1 MVSTARRR
9 WRCNPARYLFVST
22 LRPKVLWRRLLGY
35 GPTSRPRSRCPL
47 QPTSRDDARRIR
59 AGQTGCNPPA
69 YLKIEMFPA
78 PKPSLTRVMPSA
90 PSTTSGDPG
99 IAHLRVVDAD
109 SYTDWE
115 SVYRDNIDR
124 LYRLM
129 YARVGNRADAEDL
142 TSEVFRTA
150 LGPLKMGLSKGEVRS
165 YLLTTAQTVLASHWR
180 RTLGAPVT
188 SIDPDSAMAELVE
201 PSAPEEPSDAPR
213 RAAQVLAALPERYR
227 RILELRFLEAC
238 SIKEAA
244 QAMGVSVSNAKVLQ
258 HRALRMAAK
267 AGLEVEQ

>member
-1 MVSTARRR
+1 M
-9 WRCNPARYLFVST
+9 
-22 LRPKVLWRRLLGY
+22 
-35 GPTSRPRSRCPL
+35 
-47 QPTSRDDARRIR
+47 
-59 AGQTGCNPPA
+59 PPD
-69 YLKIEMFPA
+69 
-78 PKPSLTRVMPSA
+78 
-90 PSTTSGDPG
+90 PSTVPG
-99 IAHLRVVDAD
+99 EAAVAHLRVVDAD

-180 RTLGAPVT
+180 RTLGGPGT
-188 SIDPDSAMAELVE
+188 SIDPDAAMAQLVE
-201 PSAPEEPSDAPR
+201 PSAREEPSDAPQ
-213 RAAQVLAALPERYR
+213 RATAILAALPERYR

-244 QAMGVSVSNAKVLQ
+244 QAMGVSISNAKVLQ

>member
-1 MVSTARRR
+1 
-9 WRCNPARYLFVST
+9 
-22 LRPKVLWRRLLGY
+22 
-35 GPTSRPRSRCPL
+35 
-47 QPTSRDDARRIR
+47 
-59 AGQTGCNPPA
+59 
-69 YLKIEMFPA
+69 MFLA
-78 PKPSLTRVMPSA
+78 PKPPLTRVVDPPRA
-90 PSTTSGDPG
+90 SGEPDVT
-99 IAHLRVVDAD
+99 HLRVVDAD

-188 SIDPDSAMAELVE
+188 SIDPDSAMAELLE
-201 PSAPEEPSDAPR
+201 PSAPDEPSDAPQ
-213 RAAQVLAALPERYR
+213 RAAK
-227 RILELRFLEAC
+227 IL
-238 SIKEAA
+238 
-244 QAMGVSVSNAKVLQ
+244 
-258 HRALRMAAK
+258 
-267 AGLEVEQ
+267 

>member
-1 MVSTARRR
+1 M
-9 WRCNPARYLFVST
+9 
-22 LRPKVLWRRLLGY
+22 G
-35 GPTSRPRSRCPL
+35 PRSL
-47 QPTSRDDARRIR
+47 DDLERIR
-59 AGQTGCNPPA
+59 ACRDLSRPWGCNPPA

-78 PKPSLTRVMPSA
+78 PKPSLTRVVEP
-90 PSTTSGDPG
+90 PSTPG
-99 IAHLRVVDAD
+99 ERDVTRLRVLDAD
-109 SYTDWE
+109 SYADWE

-150 LGPLKMGLSKGEVRS
+150 LGPLKLASSRGEVRS

-180 RTLGAPVT
+180 RTLGLSVT
-188 SIDPDSAMAELVE
+188 SIDPESDLASLAE
-201 PSAPEEPSDAPR
+201 PSGPEPPSDAPQ
-213 RAAQVLAALPERYR
+213 RAAKILAALPERYR

-244 QAMGVSVSNAKVLQ
+244 LAMGVSVANAKVLQ

-267 AGLEVEQ
+267 AGFEVEQ